1 MNYIEA
7 LDYIENLNF
16 LGSKLDLSRISE
28 ILKRLGDPQ
37 DKIKVIHVAGTNGKG
52 SVSSMLTQILMDAGY
67 KTALYTSPHLERYNE
82 RYKINNI
89 EISNE
94 DFAEYIEKIKFYADE
109 MEKEEI
115 GRPTVFEQLTAVAFL
130 YFADKN
136 VDYAVIEVGLG
147 GRFDATNVVK
157 EPILSIITS
166 ISFDHTEFLG
176 NTIESIAFEKGGII
190 KEGCPVV
197 LYRQDK
203 RVFDVISKLCIER
216 NAELYYNSVSE
227 IKTIK
232 SDINGSIISIKNDI
246 FDINNIFL
254 PLIGE
259 YQLKNCETAVLA
271 AVVLRKYGINI
282 SDENILKGIADTKWN
297 GRMEVCSK
305 EPLVVIDGAHNADG
319 VYMLAESVKKYFKD
333 KKIVLLMGVLGDKE
347 YDKMASEIVPLVHTA
362 VITEP
367 DSDRALSAEGF
378 KKVVSRYC
386 ENVYSIG
393 DIKEAYDF
401 ALSLTD
407 KDDVLLCA
415 GSLYLIGRLRTI
427 IMGGI

>member
-1 MNYIEA
+1 MNYTDA
-7 LDYIENLNF
+7 LDYIDNLNS
-16 LGSKLDLSRISE
+16 LGSKHDLSRIEE
-28 ILKRLGDPQ
+28 ILRRLGDPQ
-37 DKIKVIHVAGTNGKG
+37 DRLKVIHVAGTNGKG
-52 SVSSMLTQILMDAGY
+52 SVSSMISHILIEAGC

-82 RYKINNI
+82 RYKINDRD
-89 EISNE
+89 ISDE
-94 DFAEYIEKIKFYADE
+94 DFASYIERVKRQADE
-109 MEKEEI
+109 MAGEEI
-115 GRPTVFEQLTAVAFL
+115 GRPTVFEQLTAMAFL
-130 YFADKN
+130 YFAEQG

-157 EPILSIITS
+157 KPVLSVITS

-197 LYRQDK
+197 LYRQGED
-203 RVFDVISKLCIER
+203 VYNVISKICVER

-227 IKTIK
+227 IETLASGI
-232 SDINGSIISIKNDI
+232 DGSVISIKNDI
-246 FDINNIFL
+246 FDIKNIFL

-282 SDENILKGIADTKWN
+282 SDENILKGIANTKWN
-297 GRMEVCSK
+297 GRMEICSRD
-305 EPLVVIDGAHNADG
+305 PIVIIDGAHNADG
-319 VYMLAESVKKYFKD
+319 VYMLAESVKRYFDGKR
-333 KKIVLLMGVLGDKE
+333 IILLMGVLGDKE
-347 YDKMASEIVPLVHTA
+347 YDKMASEIVPLADAA

-367 DSDRALSAEGF
+367 DSYRALSAEGF
-378 KKVVSRYC
+378 KEVVSRYC
-386 ENVYSIG
+386 DKVYSIE

-401 ALSLTD
+401 ALGLTGR
-407 KDDVLLCA
+407 DDVLVCA

>member
-136 VDYAVIEVGLG
+136 VDYAVIEVGL
-147 GRFDATNVVK
+147 A
-157 EPILSIITS
+157 
-166 ISFDHTEFLG
+166 
-176 NTIESIAFEKGGII
+176 IESIAFEKGGII

-378 KKVVSRYC
+378 KRVVSRYC

>member
-7 LDYIENLNF
+7 LDYIENLNI
-16 LGSKLDLSRISE
+16 LGSKLDLSRINE
-28 ILKRLGDPQ
+28 ILKRLGNPQ
-37 DKIKVIHVAGTNGKG
+37 DSIKVIHVAGTNGKG
-52 SVSSMLTQILMDAGY
+52 SVSSMLTQILIEAGY

-82 RYKINNI
+82 RYKINNE

-94 DFAEYIEKIKFYADE
+94 ELAKYIEKIKLYADE
-109 MEKEEI
+109 MDNEEI
-115 GRPTVFEQLTAVAFL
+115 GRPTVFEQLTAAAFL
-130 YFADKN
+130 YFADQK
-136 VDYAVIEVGLG
+136 VDYAVVEVGLG

-157 EPILSIITS
+157 NPVLSIITS
-166 ISFDHTEFLG
+166 ISLDHTEFLG
-176 NTIESIAFEKGGII
+176 NTIEEIAFEKGGII
-190 KEGCPVV
+190 KEECPVV

-203 RVFDVISKLCIER
+203 KIFDVISKLCIER

-227 IKTIK
+227 IKTIS
-232 SDINGSIISIKNDI
+232 SDINGNIISIKNDV
-246 FDINNIFL
+246 FDIENIFL

-271 AVVLRKYGINI
+271 AYVLRKQGINI
-282 SDENILKGIADTKWN
+282 SDENILKGIANTKWN

-305 EPLVVIDGAHNADG
+305 EPLTIIDGAHNADG
-319 VYMLAESVKKYFKD
+319 VYMLAESVKKYFAD
-333 KKIVLLMGVLGDKE
+333 RRIVLLMGVLGDKE
-347 YDKMASEIVPLVHTA
+347 YDKMASEIVPLVDIA

-367 DSDRALSAEGF
+367 DNDRALSAEGF
-378 KKVVSRYC
+378 KNIVGRYC
-386 ENVYSIG
+386 SNVYSIE
-393 DIKEAYDF
+393 DIREAYNF
-401 ALSLTD
+401 ALSLTG

>member
-1 MNYIEA
+1 M
-7 LDYIENLNF
+7 
-16 LGSKLDLSRISE
+16 
-28 ILKRLGDPQ
+28 KRLGDPQ

-157 EPILSIITS
+157 KPVLSIITS

-190 KEGCPVV
+190 KEGCPVI

-227 IKTIK
+227 IKTTK

-297 GRMEVCSK
+297 SRMKVC
-305 EPLVVIDGAHNADG
+305 
-319 VYMLAESVKKYFKD
+319 
-333 KKIVLLMGVLGDKE
+333 
-347 YDKMASEIVPLVHTA
+347 
-362 VITEP
+362 
-367 DSDRALSAEGF
+367 
-378 KKVVSRYC
+378 
-386 ENVYSIG
+386 
-393 DIKEAYDF
+393 
-401 ALSLTD
+401 
-407 KDDVLLCA
+407 
-415 GSLYLIGRLRTI
+415 
-427 IMGGI
+427 